1 MLIWY
6 VKGECVG
13 ESRDVSKIIKHIL
26 PYIDKA
32 DVAHIERILTKGCPS
47 IINFKEASEMKSFI
61 IEKGNQAN
69 FKMYPEIVTKTM
81 NKEDRYSHL
90 LPIKLWVLYFPPW
103 CCHTAQGILVKPGKN
118 PQVIFDAST
127 KGSPHEVVMNKITH
141 TELEAKI
148 DFGLAKMKLLI
159 RIYNWRI
166 GYPQMKIFL
175 ALADITA
182 CFCFLRMHTNVTG
195 AFVFMAEEL

>member
-1 MLIWY
+1 M
-6 VKGECVG
+6 
-13 ESRDVSKIIKHIL
+13 SKIIKHIL

-90 LPIKLWVLYFPPW
+90 LPVKL
-103 CCHTAQGILVKPGKN
+103 
-118 PQVIFDAST
+118 
-127 KGSPHEVVMNKITH
+127 
-141 TELEAKI
+141 
-148 DFGLAKMKLLI
+148 
-159 RIYNWRI
+159 
-166 GYPQMKIFL
+166 
-175 ALADITA
+175 
-182 CFCFLRMHTNVTG
+182 
-195 AFVFMAEEL
+195 